1 MNQIPAAPARRPFSR
16 AMFEFLTKFF
26 KPAAPPRKS
35 RRRCEENELCKAMR
49 FGWAARAL
57 LLAAFV
63 AGLGILIFTG
73 GQPEPLKNFLISFLV
88 FLTALAQLYVNHP
101 ALLKDNRQLSL
112 VFGVMFTQLL
122 LIKLIL
128 VQADLGRVDLQMV
141 PLLVPYA
148 FAPLVLSVLLGKN
161 HGLYAAV
168 FTSLWG
174 AFLMRSVD
182 PVFLV
187 ISLISGFVAV
197 YVTWQ
202 VRRRG
207 RLIRAGVYVG
217 FVTLILAAMFGQIG
231 PLLLE
236 APTQTDWG
244 MIGWQ
249 CLAAL
254 VVGIGTAII
263 VSGILP
269 VLEGVFGLTTEISWL
284 EMADLN
290 HPLLKRLSLEAP
302 GTYHHS
308 LAVAN
313 LAEAAAEKVGA
324 NPTICRVA
332 AYFHDIGKLVK
343 PDYFTE
349 NMHAGI
355 NPHDDLTPTMSALII
370 IAHVKEGVDLALK
383 HKLNPRI
390 LEVIREHHGNSLVGY
405 FYQRALNQQK
415 DAELGGKLLNL
426 RPEDVPQVSE
436 ANFRY
441 PGPCPHT
448 KESAILCLADAVES
462 ASRSLERPTPQ
473 RIEDLVNRIIND
485 RVADHQLDESPVTLA
500 EIKQIAASFR
510 FSLQSML
517 HSRVAY
523 PRKEPRNSAQESS
536 QPEITSLNPQSGKLA
551 RQSMAG

>member
-1 MNQIPAAPARRPFSR
+1 ML
-16 AMFEFLTKFF
+16 EFLKNFF
-26 KPAAPPRKS
+26 QSAGKPRKT
-35 RRRCEENELCKAMR
+35 RRRLEENEFLKALRYGWLCR
-49 FGWAARAL
+49 VL
-57 LLAAFV
+57 LLAVFV
-63 AGLGILIFTG
+63 VGLGMLIFTG
-73 GQPEPLKNFLISFLV
+73 GQPEPLKNFLISLLILV
-88 FLTALAQLYVNHP
+88 TAVAQLYVNH
-101 ALLKDNRQLSL
+101 AGTLQDNRLLSL
-112 VFGVMFTQLL
+112 VLCTMLIQLL
-122 LIKLIL
+122 VIKLIL
-128 VQADLGRVDLQMV
+128 LQADLGHVDLQLV

-202 VRRRG
+202 VRRRSC
-207 RLIRAGVYVG
+207 LIRAGVYVG
-217 FVTLILAAMFGQIG
+217 AITLILATMFGQIG
-231 PLLLE
+231 PFLIE
-236 APTQTDWG
+236 APLQTDWAMVG
-244 MIGWQ
+244 LQ
-249 CLAAL
+249 CFAAL
-254 VVGIGTAII
+254 GVGIGTAVV
-263 VSGILP
+263 VSGLLP
-269 VLEGVFGLTTEISWL
+269 VLESLFGITTEISWL

-313 LAEAAAEKVGA
+313 LAEAAAEKVNA
-324 NPTICRVA
+324 NPTICRVI

-343 PDYFTE
+343 PDYFSE
-349 NMHAGI
+349 NMHTGV

-370 IAHVKEGVDLALK
+370 ISHVKEGIDLALK

-390 LEVIREHHGNSLVGY
+390 LEAIREHHGTSLVSY

-415 DAELGGKLLNL
+415 DAELGGKILNL
-426 RPEDVPQVSE
+426 RAVDVPQVSE

-441 PGPCPHT
+441 PGPRPRT
-448 KESAILCLADAVES
+448 KETAILCLADAVES

-473 RIEDLVNRIIND
+473 RIEDLVNRIIEE
-485 RVADHQLDESPVTLA
+485 RLLDHQLDDAPVTLA
-500 EIKQIAASFR
+500 ELKKIGESFR

-517 HSRVAY
+517 HLRVPY
-523 PRKEPRNSAQESS
+523 PRREGRGSVSVEIP
-536 QPEITSLNPQSGKLA
+536 QPGITQLNPQ
-551 RQSMAG
+551 AGRPTHKAATA